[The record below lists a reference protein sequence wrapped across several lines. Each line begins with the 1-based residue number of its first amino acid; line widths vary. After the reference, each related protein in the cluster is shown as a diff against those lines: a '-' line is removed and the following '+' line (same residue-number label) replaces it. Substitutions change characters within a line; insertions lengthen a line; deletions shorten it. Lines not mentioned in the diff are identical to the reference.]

1 MSRALIKE
9 LNSLTKKEAF
19 EFLRTGD
26 NCKKILRTKGTEI
39 KWFDSPIGVTS
50 FYKPFTTEE
59 GTGKK
64 IFTGERKAITPKEA
78 APVDA
83 ETLNVLV
90 VGNTSMYCD
99 SHSDVL
105 LRNAGKKSIRERK
118 GMIPHLPDHDWSM
131 TAELGEVLDVRYED
145 RELRELG
152 WTADGTAQAI
162 VMETNLIKAWNERAF
177 EKYRL
182 GRVKQH
188 SIGLRYVNLQLA
200 VNEPE
205 DEYWKDEY
213 KVWKKYIDDII
224 NKEYVEARGYFF
236 AVSEFILLE
245 ISGVLFGSN
254 FLTPTLEAG
263 EKGFTDDQPSDEI
276 DTEDQPNE
284 KTEKPVDISAV
295 IQGMKLFN

>member
-1 MSRALIKE
+1 MSRALIKQ
-9 LNSLTKKEAF
+9 LNTLNKKEAF
-19 EFLRTGD
+19 DFLRQGD
-26 NCKKILRTKGTEI
+26 NLKKIMSTKGTEI
-39 KWFDSPIGVTS
+39 KFFDSPAGLTS
-50 FYKPFTTEE
+50 FYKPYTLEE

-64 IFTGERKAITPKEA
+64 LFTGERKAITPKEV
-78 APVDA
+78 APADA
-83 ETLNVLV
+83 ENLNVV
-90 VGNTSMYCD
+90 ICGNTSMYCD

-105 LRNAGKKSIRERK
+105 LKNAGKKSMRERK

-152 WTADGTAQAI
+152 WNADGMAQAI
-162 VMETNLIKAWNERAF
+162 VMETNLIKKWNEKAF

-188 SIGLRYVNLQLA
+188 SIGLRYVNLHLA
-200 VNEPE
+200 VNEPD

-224 NKEYVEARGYFF
+224 NKEYVESRGYFF

-263 EKGFTDDQPSDEI
+263 EKEFTGDQPSEHIDTDDQPNKE
-276 DTEDQPNE
+276 TAE
-284 KTEKPVDISAV
+284 PVDISAV
-295 IQGMKLFN
+295 ISGMKLFN